1 MARGVFITFEGGEG
15 VGKTTQI
22 TRLADR
28 LRSEL
33 AAPVEPV
40 VVREPGGT
48 ALGEAVRALLLDPDA
63 GPRSAR
69 AELLLFLAARAEIT
83 ETVIAPALDAGKVVI
98 ADRYIDASVAY
109 QGGGRELGA
118 GPVTALNDFAT
129 AGLVPDLTVLLDL
142 DPARGLDR
150 AGRRAH
156 APDRIERESTEFHAR
171 VRAAYLAL
179 ADTLPRMV
187 VIDAARPVD
196 EVAGAVWSR
205 ARGLLPG

>member
-1 MARGVFITFEGGEG
+1 VARGVFITFEGGEG

-22 TRLADR
+22 ARLVDR
-28 LRSEL
+28 LRGSPDVP
-33 AAPVEPV
+33 AEPV

-83 ETVIAPALDAGKVVI
+83 ETVIAPALEAGRVVI
-98 ADRYIDASVAY
+98 ADRYVDASVAY

-118 GPVTALNDFAT
+118 GTVSGLNDFAT
-129 AGLVPDLTVLLDL
+129 GGLVPDLTVLLDL

-150 AGRRAH
+150 AGKRVH
-156 APDRIERESTEFHAR
+156 APDRIEREPAAFHAR
-171 VRAAYLAL
+171 VREAYLAL

-187 VIDAARPVD
+187 ILDAARPVD
-196 EVAGAVWSR
+196 EVADAVWSH
-205 ARGLLPG
+205 ARRCLGG